1 MKSKKN
7 KTSLSL
13 IINHQKN
20 SNDESMMQHL
30 LLLLLLLHAH
40 TTLSVTVH
48 HLLDRNFPSLQT
60 ERVAIQWIDT
70 TEESDKKMSSSTL
83 TQSKK
88 NKKKSL
94 RPSLVSYTVAVL
106 RLPPMPVA
114 PVSVPVVP
122 TRVICG
128 PRIFDFNANGTSAVV
143 SIEDAEDD
151 DTHETI
157 QQLARLRHQ
166 AARGTTKSVTAT
178 MLLNMTNLDGTTTSF
193 VPSSILESCHVYDPA
208 AGSRG
213 SGGATNHVQ
222 RTSSWIAEEEGEEEE
237 KILQQQLLHQL
248 LTRDMFASVA
258 IGTEFMEMEM
268 AKAMPEPPDPMAEVN
283 GIVTSIGDIV
293 KGPIEGVLKPVVKL
307 MGEVVSDTVGGV
319 IESTL
324 TPESAGDMNDQLL
337 RSLVPG
343 LTMSLVENLTPTL
356 AQSFP
361 DTMSEALSESMRE
374 RLTMSLSKSLEPKLV
389 SSLTKSLL
397 GSVTLW
403 TTSMVSHTIDSGL
416 SHVLSSMLTKSLA
429 HSITPSLIHTLSHD
443 ATQDYYA
450 YMCFHHKTYC
460 QYTSYAPSQVFYASY
475 YASYYS
481 AAASP

>member
-1 MKSKKN
+1 ME
-7 KTSLSL
+7 
-13 IINHQKN
+13 HF
-20 SNDESMMQHL
+20 L
-30 LLLLLLLHAH
+30 LLVLLLHVH

-60 ERVAIQWIDT
+60 EKVAIQWIDT
-70 TEESDKKMSSSTL
+70 TEENDKKMSSSTR
-83 TQSKK
+83 SKK

-106 RLPPMPVA
+106 RLPPQRTTHR
-114 PVSVPVVP
+114 S

-128 PRIFDFNANGTSAVV
+128 PRIFEFKGNGTSVV
-143 SIEDAEDD
+143 ISIEEDAEED

-166 AARGTTKSVTAT
+166 AARGTTNSITAT
-178 MLLNMTNLDGTTTSF
+178 MLLNMTNLDGTATSF

-208 AGSRG
+208 AGSGG

-222 RTSSWIAEEEGEEEE
+222 RASSWIAEEEGEEE
-237 KILQQQLLHQL
+237 KKNLQQQLLHQL

-258 IGTEFMEMEM
+258 IGTEFMEIEM
-268 AKAMPEPPDPMAEVN
+268 AKGMPEPPDPMAEVN

-293 KGPIEGVLKPVVKL
+293 KGPIEGVLKPVVKV

-319 IESTL
+319 IEATL

-374 RLTMSLSKSLEPKLV
+374 RLTISLSKSLEPKLV